1 VEAGAEGVSCVTSRT
16 RSREDAVANIGL
28 AAAAKVAG
36 PFSRDNRTMFWMF
49 VFLGIALVAAV
60 VVFLFASVVTRIDDR
75 NDRTGP
81 PVGLKGF
88 WRDFVSGLTSW
99 RRSRRDEHA
108 GRSTVEPVDT
118 GMDEFFAATEVD
130 DPAYIDAD
138 EITDVLHRARERATH
153 TLHSA
158 GVRRPATGAV
168 PSVPSATPPGRP
180 PVLPQD

>member
-1 VEAGAEGVSCVTSRT
+1 
-16 RSREDAVANIGL
+16 
-28 AAAAKVAG
+28 
-36 PFSRDNRTMFWMF
+36 MFWMF

-99 RRSRRDEHA
+99 RRSRRD
-108 GRSTVEPVDT
+108 GRTDGPAVEPVDT

-158 GVRRPATGAV
+158 GVRRPATGAL
-168 PSVPSATPPGRP
+168 PSVPAPGSP
-180 PVLPQD
+180 PVLPGD